1 MKILIDTNV
10 VLDLLMRRRPFGL
23 LAAKVFKLA
32 RFGDVDAYVSAHTVT
47 TIDYVL
53 RKVMLPE
60 QRRATLI
67 RLLSRVGVATVDHAV
82 VQEALLSTLKD
93 FEDAVTHSAAYA
105 VGANLIVTRNVED
118 FSGSKVPALDPALF
132 LAQITL

>member
-32 RFGDVDAYVSAHTVT
+32 RSGDVDAYISAHTVT

-53 RKVMLPE
+53 RVIQPE

-67 RLLSRVGVATVDHAV
+67 RLLSRIGVATIDHAV
-82 VQEALLSTLKD
+82 VQEALLSTLKN
-93 FEDAVTHSAAYA
+93 FEDAVTHSAADA
-105 VGANLIVTRNVED
+105 VGANLIVTRNVKD

-132 LAQITL
+132 LAQITF